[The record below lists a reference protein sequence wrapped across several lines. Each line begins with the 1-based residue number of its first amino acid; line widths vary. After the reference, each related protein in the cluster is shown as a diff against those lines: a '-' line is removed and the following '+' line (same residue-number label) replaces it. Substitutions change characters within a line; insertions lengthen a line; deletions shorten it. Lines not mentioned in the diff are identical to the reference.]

1 MTEKTL
7 PEISAFSQK
16 SSKRNS
22 RGTSKEH
29 FGRVDMNKK
38 YTSLK
43 SRKWLDHDTHFV
55 TKRFTD
61 IGFETTE
68 EIMELRV
75 FDLLNMNRVD
85 AETAKEMI
93 LSLYCFYNP
102 NSMVD
107 EAMAQQLMDQYFP
120 FTQWRKK
127 HKNLSV
133 ITVRDLVMAE
143 DINRK
148 AILHFYN
155 SIQKAF
161 YKSKEYSS
169 REYRYRDYWDL
180 LQDRRKLI

>member
-1 MTEKTL
+1 MIENNPKKL
-7 PEISAFSQK
+7 SAFSQK
-16 SSKRNS
+16 SSKSNS

-29 FGRVDMNKK
+29 FGRMNMNTRN
-38 YTSLK
+38 TSLK
-43 SRKWLDHDTHFV
+43 SRQWLDQDRHFV
-55 TKRFTD
+55 TNRFTD
-61 IGFETTE
+61 IGFERTE

-93 LSLYCFYNP
+93 LALYRFYNP
-102 NSMVD
+102 NTTVD
-107 EAMAQQLMDQYFP
+107 EGMEQQLIDQYFP
-120 FTQWRKK
+120 FTEWRKQ
-127 HKNLSV
+127 HRDLSR
-133 ITVRDLVMAE
+133 ITVKDLVMAE

-155 SIQKAF
+155 CIVKAF

-180 LQDRRKLI
+180 LHGDWRK